1 MDEVVR
7 TSTWYLVHTSYIVN
21 IGTRQNYIPLNILY
35 ENEQNFVVSCIS
47 KLNNKS
53 TATGGFSDKYG

>member
-21 IGTRQNYIPLNILY
+21 IGTRQNYISLNILY
-35 ENEQNFVVSCIS
+35 ENEQ
-47 KLNNKS
+47 
-53 TATGGFSDKYG
+53 KYCCFMYFKIKQQKHGHW